1 MKKILSVTNRAEA
14 HLLAEAL
21 RQDGIPT
28 SVQEEWGSLDGTSTT
43 FIWIEND
50 GDAERATALLAEM
63 TGKRQPAAV
72 AVRSSRKHS
81 GFVRGLLLGV
91 LLGALAGGAL
101 AVWRLNGRYSASSN
115 NWDSNGDGSADGW
128 ATYNSAGQLVEST
141 EDRNFDGAPDSWM
154 LYKPPGV
161 LNVIR
166 YDQDFDRREDYW
178 ESCEKGIPV
187 SFTADNDRDG
197 VVDEWGRFENGKNGV
212 VLERNWSF
220 SNDRVTDKR
229 AFFSAGR
236 KTREEYDRDRDGVF
250 EETILFDEFE
260 RVVSRR

>member
-1 MKKILSVTNRAEA
+1 LRRRSTGRYPYVSAGGMG
-14 HLLAEAL
+14 LA
-21 RQDGIPT
+21 RRHIP
-28 SVQEEWGSLDGTSTT
+28 T

-101 AVWRLNGRYSASSN
+101 AVWRLNGRYSASSD

-141 EDRNFDGAPDSWM
+141 EDRKFDGAPDSWM
-154 LYKPPGV
+154 LCKPPGV

-178 ESCEKGIPV
+178 ESWEKGIPV

-197 VVDEWGRFENGKNGV
+197 VVDEWGRFENGRNGV
-212 VLERNWSF
+212 VLERNWSS